1 MRKYCLA
8 YDATNSDEWQ
18 GNELKK
24 TIIEILIAADAIN
37 FETPV
42 ASTILFE
49 YQNENV
55 RVQYFENALRTEF
68 RRSANR
74 NGRLKTGIYYYICM
88 IARYTDGDY
97 IERSNPNPSLA
108 LSLQEILNE
117 I

>member
-8 YDATNSDEWQ
+8 YDTINSGEWQ

-24 TIIEILIAADAIN
+24 VIIEILIAAGAVN

-49 YQNENV
+49 YQSENT
-55 RVQYFENALRTEF
+55 RIRYFERAIIGEF
-68 RRSANR
+68 ISATNR
-74 NGRLKTGIYYYICM
+74 NGKLKSGIYYYLCM
-88 IARYTDGDY
+88 VARDTNGNY
-97 IERSNPNPSLA
+97 IERSNPDPGLA
-108 LSLQEILNE
+108 ASLQEILDE